1 MTSTAKNMQNL
12 IEQKQEPKSM
22 IKDKGR
28 KLIAFRASYEADRQL
43 AILAARIGRTRQEL
57 LTEALNKVFI
67 DNGCNPI
74 A

>member
-1 MTSTAKNMQNL
+1 MTATSKNMQNL
-12 IEQKQEPKSM
+12 VGKIQKEKTVV
-22 IKDKGR
+22 KDTGR
-28 KLIAFRASYEADRQL
+28 KLIAFRASHETDRQL
-43 AILAARIGRTRQEL
+43 AILSARIGRTRQEL